1 MTPAL
6 VVVFCGWNTRLAPAR
21 KPRISTPLISVMA
34 STTTIAVPMNNA
46 ISSCR
51 CQRLMKN
58 RAIVLITSS
67 STRATPTHTPP
78 TSTAMISVRM

>member
-1 MTPAL
+1 MPAL

-21 KPRISTPLISVMA
+21 KPRTSTPLISVIT

-46 ISSCR
+46 TSSCR
-51 CQRLMKN
+51 CHRRMKK

-67 STRATPTHTPP
+67 STRDTPTHTPP
-78 TSTAMISVRM
+78 TSTAMISVRR